1 MKRTKQ
7 KSGRPVTGEFA
18 SYAADDIAFVQGDDA
33 VEVMRRQEQ
42 EVLAFLGEIPEDRTR
57 GLTYA
62 AGKWTLKEVVGHMID
77 DERIFAY
84 RILCVAR
91 KEPLALPGFEEKLY
105 VASSDFEQRTLAS
118 LLSEYR
124 TVRAATVSLLESFN
138 AEMWKRRGVVNGYE
152 ASVRGLAFHVAGHE
166 LHHLRILRD
175 RYLPNRGGAPQAQSP
190 SELI

>member
-33 VEVMRRQEQ
+33 VEVMQRQEQ

-105 VASSDFEQRTLAS
+105 VASSDFELRTLAS